1 MHICIILPEQ
11 NTFSDKNDVIRSWKA
26 MNSNLAEPKKNTGKD
41 LIMINFSHQT
51 CSYLVGQ
58 LREIIVCFV
67 IKPPYSQEVYV
78 SI

>member
-1 MHICIILPEQ
+1 
-11 NTFSDKNDVIRSWKA
+11 
-26 MNSNLAEPKKNTGKD
+26 MNSNHAEPKKNTRKD

-58 LREIIVCFV
+58 LREIIVCL
-67 IKPPYSQEVYV
+67 IKPPYPQEVYV